1 MIKFCDFGKM
11 KNKMSRMMS
20 IMTKTIP
27 TRIPSNTSL
36 LSIFLIYIIP
46 KKPVTIMVII
56 GTIILTCGRFELNIG
71 LKISVKIVDIIHIK
85 IPDMI
90 ANFIFIFKPK
100 ILINNIFKFKILNTF
115 LTFNF
120 SKIVLGS

>member
-1 MIKFCDFGKM
+1 MIKFCVFGKM
-11 KNKMSRMMS
+11 KNKLSRIMS
-20 IMTKTIP
+20 IMTKIIP

-46 KKPVTIMVII
+46 KKPVTMMVII

-85 IPDMI
+85 TPDMI

-115 LTFNF
+115 LTLDF